1 MGGICGCDNSGKSGK
16 LVFPEYPDILVLPD
30 ILVFAGLFLS
40 QYDFIQGEAE
50 GFEGVGAVELVE
62 GEGVGA
68 GR

>member
-1 MGGICGCDNSGKSGK
+1 MAVIIPENPVFPVFP
-16 LVFPEYPDILVLPD
+16 VFPEYPDILVLPD